1 MPKLPSRGG
10 RTINIVRT
18 IAVVALCLCATTNAA
33 ACSTINSPTEHLLF
47 SRAKSV
53 FRAQVTEV
61 KLSHLAN
68 PENPA
73 EQVEVV
79 EARYILKEAFRGNP
93 PSTGFVRD
101 LPYGP
106 GNCSLG
112 VLPGVEYVFFPGE
125 HDFVLTYS
133 GSFGYFNSEDREV
146 KQHLEA
152 LRQMNATG
160 RCRQATNCP

>member
-1 MPKLPSRGG
+1 MK
-10 RTINIVRT
+10 T
-18 IAVVALCLCATTNAA
+18 IAVAALCLCVATNAA

-53 FRAQVTEV
+53 FRARVTEV

-68 PENPA
+68 PENTA

-79 EARYILKEAFRGNP
+79 EARYVVKEVFRGAP

-125 HDFVLTYS
+125 HDFVLIYS
-133 GSFGYFNSEDREV
+133 GSFGYFNPEDREV

-152 LRQMNATG
+152 LRHMSATG
-160 RCRQATNCP
+160 TQ